1 LFAPRTRRWFAER
14 TTTLFD
20 SSVLILLALLA
31 QSVPVAAFA
40 QRGLKDIPDPD
51 PEIERRSFQVADGFE
66 VNLFAGDP
74 MLAKP
79 IQMNWDSAGRLWIA
93 SSEVYPQIQPGQVA
107 NDKIIV
113 LEDADGDGRADKTTV
128 FADGLLIPTGIEPG
142 DGGAYV
148 ANSTELIH
156 LKDTDGDGKAD
167 ASRVVLSGFGTEDT
181 HHIIHTFRWGPDGML
196 YFNQSIYIHSHIE
209 TPWGV
214 RRLGGGGIWQFRPE
228 TMQLEVFARGFVNTW
243 GHHFDRWGQSFA
255 TDGAFGEGIN
265 YVFPGATFFS
275 APGATRILRG
285 LNPGSPKHCG
295 LEIASGRHLPDGWQ
309 GNMLT
314 NDFRGN
320 RVCRFVVTEDGSGF
334 ASREQPE
341 LIKTTHVAFR
351 PIDIK
356 MGPDGAIY
364 IADWYNPII
373 QHGEVDFR
381 DPRRDHVHGR
391 IWRVTAKGRPVLPR
405 PKLVGASIEALL
417 DALKSPEDWTRH
429 HAKRVLK
436 ERGPEVVP
444 ALASWVGRIDPTA
457 ADAEHHRLEALWTY
471 QSLDVVEPKLLGE
484 LLGSPNHR
492 VRAAATRV
500 LSLWHKRLPGAAELL
515 AARAT
520 GEHPRVRLEAVRGLS
535 QIPSIASAAAAM
547 RALDQPADQFLDYAL
562 WLAARELEPHWLPAV
577 RAGTFDFGGKARH
590 QLFALQSVGSPA
602 VVAPLV
608 AMLQAGRVPADSE
621 ESALT
626 LIGSQGQPPELA
638 MVFEMAVADGDAPA
652 ARRTKLLAA
661 LTKATEQRRVRP
673 AGDLGALGQWLDA
686 RDPNLRET
694 AIRAAGRWQIESL
707 RPRLV
712 ELARSADIRDDH
724 RHAAFDA
731 VASLGGP
738 ASRQALAEL
747 CRPPHPAAV
756 RQMAIAALA
765 RLDLAASAREGVE
778 LLAETKLDADA
789 AAIVTSFLERKGGSA
804 ALAGALSDRTLPT
817 DVAKIGV
824 RLARA
829 SGRDES
835 PLVNAFSK
843 AGNLDATTSLSAD
856 ELREMVAQVAEA
868 GDAPRG
874 ELVFRRKELNCLK
887 CHSIAGA
894 GGLVGPD
901 LVSIGASA
909 PVDYLIESLVVP
921 NKAVKEGYHSLIV
934 ATNDGRVLT
943 GIKVRQSDSELVLRN
958 AENREVAIALSSIE
972 EQKPGGSI
980 MPDGL
985 ASPLTR
991 AELIDLVRFMSEL
1004 GKVGPY
1010 SVSKARL
1017 ARRWQVLEAT
1027 PAAAEHIRH
1036 AGLDA
1041 AASADERLRWA
1052 PAYSTVAGALP
1063 LDAMEPIAVRFQSKS
1078 YGFARCHL
1086 TVTTPGAVIVRLGA
1100 ATGLKVWLDGKS
1112 MPAAERLR
1120 INLSS
1125 GQHTLTIAV
1134 DLDDRRDG
1142 LTCELDDEPG
1152 SPAQVQFVGGS

>member
-1 LFAPRTRRWFAER
+1 MRTQLPGVLFLVVFTGLTFPAY
-14 TTTLFD
+14 
-20 SSVLILLALLA
+20 
-31 QSVPVAAFA
+31 A
-40 QRGLKDIPDPD
+40 QRDLKNIPDPD
-51 PEIERRSFQVADGFE
+51 PEIERESFQVADGFE

-79 IQMNWDSAGRLWIA
+79 IQMNWDSAGRLWVA
-93 SSEVYPQIQPGQVA
+93 SSEVYPQIQPGQTA

-128 FADGLLIPTGIEPG
+128 FADGLLIPTGVEPG

-167 ASRVVLSGFGTEDT
+167 SSRVVLSGFGTEDT

-196 YFNQSIYIHSHIE
+196 YFNQSIYIHSHVE

-214 RRLGGGGIWQFRPE
+214 RRLGGGGVWQFRPE
-228 TMQLEVFARGFVNTW
+228 TMQLEVFVRGFVNTW

-255 TDGAFGEGIN
+255 TDGAYGEGIN
-265 YVFPGATFFS
+265 YIYPGAVFFS

-295 LEIASGRHLPDGWQ
+295 LEIASGRHLPDDWQ

-334 ASREQPE
+334 ASREQAE
-341 LIKTTHVAFR
+341 VIKTKHVAFR

-391 IWRVTAKGRPVLPR
+391 IWRVTAKGRPVLER
-405 PKLVGASIEALL
+405 PKLVGAPTDALL

-436 ERGPEVVP
+436 ERGAAVVP
-444 ALASWVGRIDPTA
+444 ALASWIERIDGAEPSV
-457 ADAEHHRLEALWTY
+457 EHHRLEALWVY

-484 LLGSPNHR
+484 LLRSPDHR

-500 LSLWHKRLPGAAELL
+500 LSAWHKRLPGAAELL
-515 AARAT
+515 AARVDD
-520 GEHPRVRLEAVRGLS
+520 EHPRVRLEAVRALG
-535 QIPSIASAAAAM
+535 QIPTTASAAAAM
-547 RALDQPADQFLDYAL
+547 RALDRPIDQFLDYAL

-577 RAGTFDFGGKARH
+577 RAGEFDFGGHVRH

-602 VVAPLV
+602 VVEPMV
-608 AMLQAGRVPADSE
+608 ALFKAGRVPADSE
-621 ESALT
+621 ESALAM
-626 LIGSQGQPPELA
+626 IGSQGQPPELA
-638 MVFEMAVADGDAPA
+638 MIFDMAVADVDTGA

-661 LTKATEQRRVRP
+661 LIKATEQRRVRP
-673 AGDLGALGQWLDA
+673 AGDLGSLGRWLDA
-686 RDPNLRET
+686 GDPALRET

-707 RPRLV
+707 RPQLV
-712 ELARSADIRDDH
+712 QLARSADTRDDH
-724 RHAAFDA
+724 RRASFDA

-738 ASRQALAEL
+738 ASKQALAEL
-747 CRPPHPAAV
+747 CRPPHAASL
-756 RQMAIAALA
+756 RQLAIAALA

-778 LLAETKLDADA
+778 LLAVTKLDADA
-789 AAIVTSFLERKGGSA
+789 AAIVTGFLERKGGPA
-804 ALAGALSDRTLPT
+804 ALAGALADQTLPA

-835 PLVNAFSK
+835 ALANAFTK
-843 AGNLDATTSLSAD
+843 AGSLDAAAQALTPD
-856 ELREMVAQVAEA
+856 ELREMVTQVAES
-868 GDAPRG
+868 GDAARG
-874 ELVFRRKELNCLK
+874 ERVFRRPELNCLK
-887 CHSIAGA
+887 CHAIAGA

-901 LVSIGASA
+901 LASIGGSA
-909 PVDYLIESLVVP
+909 QVDYLIESLVVP

-943 GIKVRQSDSELVLRN
+943 GIKVRQSDGELVLRN
-958 AENREVAIALSSIE
+958 AENREVAIALATIE

-991 AELIDLVRFMSEL
+991 AELVDLVRFMSEL

-1017 ARRWQVLEAT
+1017 ARRWQVLESSRAS
-1027 PAAAEHIRH
+1027 AEHIRH

-1041 AASADERLRWA
+1041 AATDDERLRWS
-1052 PAYSTVAGALP
+1052 PAYSTVAGELP
-1063 LDAMEPIAVRFQSKS
+1063 LDALDPIPVRFQSKS
-1078 YGFARCHL
+1078 YGVARCHL
-1086 TVTTPGAVIVRLGA
+1086 TVTTPGAVAIRFNSTA
-1100 ATGLKVWLDGKS
+1100 GLKLWLDGKS
-1112 MPAAERLR
+1112 IAPSDALRLD
-1120 INLSS
+1120 LTS

-1134 DLDDRRDG
+1134 DITERRAG
-1142 LTCELDDEPG
+1142 LACQLDDEPG
-1152 SPAQVQFVGGS
+1152 SPAQVQFVSGS